1 MVVAHAS
8 LAKQG
13 QAAVGEDAEG
23 HPWASTVSAVS
34 GAKPVASRAERAHI
48 IVEGNGSQSS
58 PQHSGPQLSS
68 STRHMSQSGSAAS
81 LDLLQGGQLSRP
93 IQAGCAGLG
102 SSIAGSRPAGR
113 MHPEMGGDT
122 EPADHTSLPVP
133 GPEPSSRDLALER
146 PRQVQCAPSCWL
158 HWKKENGNYYR
169 VQRES
174 WGGIFIIS
182 V

>member
-1 MVVAHAS
+1 MVVVAHAS
-8 LAKQG
+8 LARQG

-58 PQHSGPQLSS
+58 PQHSGPQLWSNA
-68 STRHMSQSGSAAS
+68 RHMSQSGSAAS

-93 IQAGCAGLG
+93 IQAGGAGLG

-122 EPADHTSLPVP
+122 EPADHTSLPDVAGAWP
-133 GPEPSSRDLALER
+133 GASSRDLALER
-146 PRQVQCAPSCWL
+146 PRQMGINVRL
-158 HWKKENGNYYR
+158 HAGYTGKKKMETT
-169 VQRES
+169 
-174 WGGIFIIS
+174 I
-182 V
+182 